1 MEKLKLVKKL
11 KGKKNILHPL
21 TQVANRYNDN
31 TLTPI
36 KLSGVVIPWI
46 KTLGGS
52 QTSDYKIVCSSGLEY
67 FIVADPEWRGVLS
80 CYSCEEVKIVGLLNS
95 SNMTIIPQKIFP
107 KGPTGEKDKVV
118 GLVAWRGREFIKKLV
133 ENVNDLGLIP
143 AM

>member
-1 MEKLKLVKKL
+1 METL
-11 KGKKNILHPL
+11 KGKKNVLHPL
-21 TQVANRYNDN
+21 TQRANRYSDN

-36 KLSGVVIPWI
+36 KLSGVIIPWV

-67 FIVADPEWRGVLS
+67 FIIADTEWRGVLS

-107 KGPTGEKDKVV
+107 KGPTGEKEDVID
-118 GLVAWRGREFIKKLV
+118 LTAWKGREFVKKLV

-143 AM
+143 AAMLAGIA